1 MTGMRWLVSLVT
13 VQHRARGAS
22 PTSSVLTQ
30 TAPKW
35 LMRDCCHPAAHFL
48 LPPPVDSENHLDEIK
63 TAALLGRPADQWQG
77 GRRSWQRRRERG
89 GLLRSG
95 KEGFLC
101 NGVENT
107 EEKRDRLMPFVI
119 FGPLTP
125 PPSPSPPPCLPLVP
139 CRAFILFYCIYLF
152 KPDCFTLRVRGRVT
166 KSSLITVF
174 MDKFNALERIFCSLS
189 VILF

>member
-77 GRRSWQRRRERG
+77 GRRSWQRRRD
-89 GLLRSG
+89 
-95 KEGFLC
+95 
-101 NGVENT
+101 ENT
-107 EEKRDRLMPFVI
+107 AGRRDFYVTEWKIPKRRETGSCLLLFLVLLH
-119 FGPLTP
+119 PLP
-125 PPSPSPPPCLPLVP
+125 PPRLLPVCLLFPVAL
-139 CRAFILFYCIYLF
+139 LFYFIVF

>member
-48 LPPPVDSENHLDEIK
+48 LPPSVDSENHLDEIK

-77 GRRSWQRRRERG
+77 GRRSWQRRREWG

-107 EEKRDRLMPFVI
+107 EERQAHAFCY
-119 FGPLTP
+119 FWSSYTP
-125 PPSPSPPPCLPLVP
+125 SLPLASSLSAS
-139 CRAFILFYCIYLF
+139 CSLSRFYFILFIYLNLTAS
-152 KPDCFTLRVRGRVT
+152 P
-166 KSSLITVF
+166 
-174 MDKFNALERIFCSLS
+174 
-189 VILF
+189 